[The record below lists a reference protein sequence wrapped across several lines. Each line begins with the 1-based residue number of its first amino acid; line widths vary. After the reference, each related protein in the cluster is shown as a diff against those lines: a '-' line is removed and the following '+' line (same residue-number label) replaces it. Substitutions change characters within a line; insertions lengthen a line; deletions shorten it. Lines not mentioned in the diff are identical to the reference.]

1 MRIDKLF
8 LLRFMRSYYRVTKRV
23 DRDFYAVSFAI
34 PVFAVFID
42 AAVRGVNFCFT
53 VFNGVCAVELSLFT
67 DFLNNFFNAGSISV
81 AVFVFLEFCRLSH
94 VSAALGYKFYYIVVN
109 PVDIFADFV

>member
-42 AAVRGVNFCFT
+42 AAVRGREFLFYSIQR
-53 VFNGVCAVELSLFT
+53 GLRRRVEPFHELF
-67 DFLNNFFNAGSISV
+67 
-81 AVFVFLEFCRLSH
+81 E
-94 VSAALGYKFYYIVVN
+94 
-109 PVDIFADFV
+109 

>member
-23 DRDFYAVSFAI
+23 DRDFYSVSFAI

-42 AAVRGVNFCFT
+42 AAVRGENFGFAIFNWVGVSEFE
-53 VFNGVCAVELSLFT
+53 VFADAVGT
-67 DFLNNFFNAGSISV
+67 HRGCV
-81 AVFVFLEFCRLSH
+81 
-94 VSAALGYKFYYIVVN
+94 Y
-109 PVDIFADFV
+109 PVDIV

>member
-23 DRDFYAVSFAI
+23 DRDFYAVSFAV

-42 AAVRGVNFCFT
+42 VAVGGENFCFT
-53 VFNGVCAVELSLFT
+53 VFNGVGVSEFEVFADAVGT
-67 DFLNNFFNAGSISV
+67 HRGRV
-81 AVFVFLEFCRLSH
+81 
-94 VSAALGYKFYYIVVN
+94 Y
-109 PVDIFADFV
+109 PVDIV

>member
-23 DRDFYAVSFAI
+23 DRDFYAVSFAV

-42 AAVRGVNFCFT
+42 VAVGGENFCFT
-53 VFNGVCAVELSLFT
+53 VFNGVGVREFEVFADAVGTHRGCVYS
-67 DFLNNFFNAGSISV
+67 
-81 AVFVFLEFCRLSH
+81 
-94 VSAALGYKFYYIVVN
+94 
-109 PVDIFADFV
+109 VDIV